1 MAQFTCHNPCS
12 VYDIIPCDVVGSI
25 VMGAA
30 AALDQVS
37 LRRHYVWYGLSAC
50 SKGHSLQQKLEYRVC
65 ARHPSCYLMAVQSS
79 PPCWL
84 LERSTLVERGYQRRR
99 GMPEEKT

>member
-37 LRRHYVWYGLSAC
+37 LCRHYVWYGLSAC
-50 SKGHSLQQKLEYRVC
+50 SKGYLLQQKLEYRAC

-79 PPCWL
+79 PLCCL
-84 LERSTLVERGYQRRR
+84 KGRTMVERGYQRRR
-99 GMPEEKT
+99 GMPEE